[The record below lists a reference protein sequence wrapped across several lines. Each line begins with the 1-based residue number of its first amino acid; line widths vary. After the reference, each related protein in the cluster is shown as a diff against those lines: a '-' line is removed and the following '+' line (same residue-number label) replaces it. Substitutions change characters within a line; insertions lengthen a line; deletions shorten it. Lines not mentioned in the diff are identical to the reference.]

1 MRIENGICV
10 EFRLSCN
17 GFSTIFFCKPAVKLI
32 IPSIWSRKFIER
44 TIHCYIHICDIDPCG
59 KRARTTP
66 NSARLT
72 PVPTAAGAADGSTR
86 TVDTA
91 SGHAALSRAWRVF
104 ARAPAPA
111 GPAAS
116 AVVRTGREGV
126 TDGHE
131 LA

>member
-1 MRIENGICV
+1 GRAGI
-10 EFRLSCN
+10 
-17 GFSTIFFCKPAVKLI
+17 PAAVAGR
-32 IPSIWSRKFIER
+32 P
-44 TIHCYIHICDIDPCG
+44 
-59 KRARTTP
+59 
-66 NSARLT
+66 
-72 PVPTAAGAADGSTR
+72 AASR